1 MKDEKETGFF
11 RRQWNYFKRGKGELN
26 FLLNIYQTLVL
37 IWGVDVITRS
47 NNTGLI
53 FITIVFG
60 LSIFVLSLL
69 IGRYSLVKVDP
80 TLVFLNPF
88 AQDIVVFRGLLVEGL
103 ILMSSG
109 DTDDAR
115 EKFRKCTEITDRWT
129 AER

>member
-1 MKDEKETGFF
+1 MTAEKETGFF

-53 FITIVFG
+53 SITVLFG
-60 LSIFVLSLL
+60 LSIFVLSLI

-88 AQDIVVFRGLLVEGL
+88 SQDIVVFRGLLAEGL
-103 ILMSSG
+103 ELMASG
-109 DTDDAR
+109 DTDGAR
-115 EKFRKCTEITDRWT
+115 EKFRDGIKITDRWT
-129 AER
+129 AEK

>member
-1 MKDEKETGFF
+1 MTAEKETGFF

-37 IWGVDVITRS
+37 IWGVDVITKGV
-47 NNTGLI
+47 NTGLI

-69 IGRYSLVKVDP
+69 IGKYSLVKVDP

-88 AQDIVVFRGLLVEGL
+88 SQAIVVFRGLLVEGL
-103 ILMSSG
+103 VLMANG
-109 DTDDAR
+109 DTDGAT
-115 EKFRKCTEITDRWT
+115 EKFRKCTEITDKWT
-129 AER
+129 AEK